1 MPHGDSWLASWDSA
15 KSKGATS
22 ITKTETQGT
31 TLRLTYGSKRKA
43 KTDHEMADL
52 RQLKD
57 FRNFLYLVWKQLNLP
72 EPTQIQYEIADY
84 MQHGDKRAVIQGF
97 RGVGKSWI
105 CSAYVVH
112 QLLLDPSKNILVV
125 SASKTRADDFSTFT
139 LRLIHEMPLLKHLIP
154 QDKQRFSKISFDV
167 GPAPASHAPSVKS
180 LGITSQL
187 TGSRADIIV
196 ADDVEVPNNSATQM
210 MRDKLGEQVKEFDAI
225 IKPLDDSKVIF
236 LGTPQCEDTIY
247 RQLTERGY
255 QTRVWPAQYVTPD
268 QNMKR
273 YDGHIAE
280 CCINIDNKGKSTEPL
295 RFSDVDLAERKVS
308 YGSAGYALQFMLDS
322 NLSDVEK
329 YPLKI
334 SDLIVMSL
342 DTELAPERLVWAK
355 DPDLEWDGSIPNV
368 GMTGDRFY
376 RPMKT
381 LGKHIEYTGTV
392 MSIDPSGRGKD
403 ETGYAVVKMLN
414 GYLYVTAAG
423 GVQGGYSEETLKF
436 LSMTAKEHKVNEIV
450 VESNFGDGM
459 FVELL
464 KPVLRKVHACTI
476 EEVRHSTQKEKRI
489 IDTLEPVMTGHKLV
503 VDPKVIQNDYE
514 TSQVYPK
521 DHALKY
527 QLIYQ
532 LTRITRDRG
541 AVTHDDR
548 LDALSMAVGYWSQ
561 QMAQDASERILER
574 KDDDIR
580 KELQKHAEAYFKI
593 RRGGANI
600 LTW

>member
-22 ITKTETQGT
+22 ITKTETPGT

-72 EPTQIQYEIADY
+72 EPTRIQYEIADY

-548 LDALSMAVGYWSQ
+548 LDALSMAVG
-561 QMAQDASERILER
+561 
-574 KDDDIR
+574 
-580 KELQKHAEAYFKI
+580 
-593 RRGGANI
+593 
-600 LTW
+600 